1 MAPLPGRNILPASE
15 TCDEHGSPTLCYY
28 CCVRRANGV
37 GIGYQHKGD
46 KDPKFLCTECMPLL
60 DIIKSI
66 RRFDTYE
73 LKAIDGAVDAVG
85 DFIAERGNGTDL
97 QYFDELDQRML
108 CKRVVVAFGDELR
121 RLLRS
126 EAPF

>member
-1 MAPLPGRNILPASE
+1 MTKLPGRPAIPAAT
-15 TCDEHGSPTLCYY
+15 TCDEDGSPTLCHF

-60 DIIKSI
+60 DVIKSI

-73 LKAIDGAVDAVG
+73 LKAIDGAVAEVG
-85 DFIAERGNGTDL
+85 EFLGERGITDL
-97 QYFDELDQRML
+97 ALLDELDARML
-108 CKRVVVAFGDELR
+108 VKRAVIGFGDELR

>member
-1 MAPLPGRNILPASE
+1 MSKLPGRPAIPNNH
-15 TCDEHGSPTLCYY
+15 TCDEDGSPTLCHF

-60 DIIKSI
+60 DVIKSI

-73 LKAIDGAVDAVG
+73 LRAIDGAMAEVG
-85 DFIAERGNGTDL
+85 EFLGERGITDL
-97 QYFDELDQRML
+97 ALLDELDARML

-126 EAPF
+126 ESPF

>member
-1 MAPLPGRNILPASE
+1 M
-15 TCDEHGSPTLCYY
+15 
-28 CCVRRANGV
+28 
-37 GIGYQHKGD
+37 
-46 KDPKFLCTECMPLL
+46 L